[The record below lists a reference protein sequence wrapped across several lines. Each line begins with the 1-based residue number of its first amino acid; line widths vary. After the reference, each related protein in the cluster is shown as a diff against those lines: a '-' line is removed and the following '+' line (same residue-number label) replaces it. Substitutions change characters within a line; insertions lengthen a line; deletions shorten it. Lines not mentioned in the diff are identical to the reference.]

1 MFLIHFIRALRPYQ
15 WSKNLLVFAALIFS
29 ERFLHPADLLLTCL
43 AFLFFCLTSGWVY
56 VVNDVRDREADRL
69 HPVKRLRPL
78 ASGDLKPAP
87 ALILATLLLL
97 LGIVCSI
104 RISPLLSLAL
114 VLYALMNLAYTFGLK
129 NIVILD
135 ILLIA
140 VGFVLRAVA
149 GAWAIDV
156 PISHWLLV
164 CTFFLALFL
173 VIGKRRNELVK
184 LGDHAAGHRPI
195 LHEYN
200 EAILDQMIGVVTAA
214 TIIAYALYTVDGETV
229 AKFGTDNLIYTIPFV
244 VYGIF
249 RYFYLIYKRQLGD
262 APEKILIRDRYILAT
277 VFLWLGMVI
286 FILYG

>member
-1 MFLIHFIRALRPYQ
+1 
-15 WSKNLLVFAALIFS
+15 
-29 ERFLHPADLLLTCL
+29 TCL

>member
-1 MFLIHFIRALRPYQ
+1 MVLIHFIRALRPYQ

-29 ERFLHPADLLLTCL
+29 ERFLHPADLLRTCL

-56 VVNDVRDREADRL
+56 VVNDVRDRGADRL

-97 LGIVCSI
+97 LGIVCSV

-149 GAWAIDV
+149 GAWVIDV

>member
-1 MFLIHFIRALRPYQ
+1 MFLIQFTRALRPYQ
-15 WSKNLLVFAALIFS
+15 WSKNLLLFAALIFS
-29 ERFLHPADLLLTCL
+29 KRFLHPIDLLQTCL

-56 VVNDVRDREADRL
+56 VVNDVRDREADRQ
-69 HPVKRLRPL
+69 HPIKRLRPL
-78 ASGDLKPAP
+78 ASGDLKPVP
-87 ALILATLLLL
+87 ALILASLLLV
-97 LGIVCSI
+97 LGIVCSVQ
-104 RISPLLSLAL
+104 ISPLLSLAL

-135 ILLIA
+135 IVLIA

-149 GAWAIDV
+149 GAWAIAV

-173 VIGKRRNELVK
+173 VTGKRRNELVR
-184 LGDHAAGHRPI
+184 LGDKATGHRPI

-214 TIIAYALYTVDGETV
+214 AIIAYALYTVDGETV
-229 AKFGTDNLIYTIPFV
+229 DKFGTDNLIYTIPFV

-249 RYFYLIYKRQLGD
+249 RYFYLIYKQQLGG
-262 APEKILIRDRYILAT
+262 APEKILIHDVHILAT